1 MSTVIMW
8 ITRITTS
15 YISWQILVSRRYYDV
30 FPHGSRYNVP
40 MERFFNRTKEL
51 IFASQTSMLSST
63 IIISGMMLIA
73 RFFGFLR
80 YRVLTGYF
88 SAEELDI
95 FFASF
100 RIPDLIFEI
109 LITGAITTTFIPFF
123 IKYKHHPEQQKKY
136 ISSFI
141 NIVLILVAFAIVIL
155 ALAMPVIIPVITPG
169 FDEEK
174 TGLIVMYS
182 QLLLI
187 GQLPFL
193 VIGNFFTGIA
203 QAKKIF
209 IIPALA
215 PAVYNLAIIICTLV
229 FFAEMYLL
237 APVIGVMIGAV
248 LFLLVQIP
256 IMWLTSFRYQ
266 LVLTKTREMWEF
278 FRMAVPRVFTSI
290 ISQIDATIDLS
301 LTTLIGAGSYTTF
314 YFAQHL
320 QLLPISL
327 IGMAF
332 GQASLP
338 YLTELHQEK
347 KTEAFKKVVLESLL
361 NLFYLTIPIMVFL
374 IVSRTP
380 IVRLFYGGDQFDWE
394 ATNMTA
400 LTLSYF
406 ALSLPLHSAFYFLT
420 RCYYALFDSRTPFYI
435 SLFTILLNASLS
447 VLFVLGIGLPVW
459 SLALSFSIGMNINVT
474 ILFFVLVRRLGGFE
488 WRLFIVELIK
498 ISMASILAGCILFFA
513 NNLLD
518 MLIFDTERT
527 INVFLLLLVNGILFV
542 MVYLGLTWLVA
553 VREMYLLSRMIW
565 KIKQY
570 QQKYSE
576 VSTPVQ

>member
-1 MSTVIMW
+1 
-8 ITRITTS
+8 
-15 YISWQILVSRRYYDV
+15 
-30 FPHGSRYNVP
+30 
-40 MERFFNRTKEL
+40 MERFINKTKEL

-100 RIPDLIFEI
+100 RIPDLVFEI

-123 IKYKHHPEQQKKY
+123 IKYRTSPEHQSRY

-141 NIVLILVAFAIVIL
+141 NIVLILVTIAIVLLMIL
-155 ALAMPVIIPVITPG
+155 MPFIIPIITPG
-169 FDEEK
+169 FDEDK
-174 TGLIVMYS
+174 TSLIVTYS
-182 QLLLI
+182 QFLLL

-209 IIPALA
+209 VIPALA
-215 PAVYNLAIIICTLV
+215 PAVYNLAIIISTLV
-229 FFAEMYLL
+229 FFEHIYLL
-237 APVIGVMIGAV
+237 APVFGVMIGAL
-248 LFLLVQIP
+248 LFLVVQIP
-256 IMWLTSFRYQ
+256 ILWMTSFRYQ
-266 LVLTKTREMWEF
+266 FVLTKTREMWEF
-278 FRMAVPRVFTSI
+278 FRMAIPRVFTSI
-290 ISQIDATIDLS
+290 ISQIDATIDLT

-338 YLTELHQEK
+338 YLTELYQEQK
-347 KTEAFKKVVLESLL
+347 IEVLRKVVLESLL
-361 NLFYLTIPIMVFL
+361 NLLYLTIPIMVFL
-374 IVSRTP
+374 IVARTP
-380 IVRLFYGGDQFDWE
+380 IVRLFYGGDMFDWE
-394 ATNMTA
+394 ATNTTA

-406 ALSLPLHSAFYFLT
+406 ALSLPLHSSFYFLT
-420 RCYYALFDSRTPFYI
+420 RCFYALFDSRTPFFV
-435 SLFTILLNASLS
+435 SLGTILLNTAMS
-447 VLFVLGIGLPVW
+447 VIFVMVLNLPVW
-459 SLALSFSIGMNINVT
+459 SLALSFSIGMNLNVI
-474 ILFFVLVRRLGGFE
+474 ILLSLLVRRLGGFE
-488 WRLFIVELIK
+488 WKLFFIELIK
-498 ISMASILAGCILFFA
+498 ISTASILAGCILFFS
-513 NNLLD
+513 NSLLD

-527 INVFLLLLVNGILFV
+527 INVFFLLAVNGILFV
-542 MVYLGLTWLVA
+542 GVYLGLTWLVA
-553 VREMYLLSRMIW
+553 VREIYLLSRMIL